1 MKKNIS
7 IKKILSALVLGTALW
22 SCSDFLELEPR
33 QSLSTT
39 ESLSTIEGLE
49 TAIFGAYDGLQAL
62 NYYGRD
68 FVVIPEAGGD
78 NVYVST
84 DNSNRFLINYRY
96 ELTAANTQVGLW
108 NGGYATILRVNNIIN
123 NIDNVTTTNTAL
135 KNQLLGEAYAIRAL
149 VHFDLARV
157 FSLPYINGNGSQ
169 AGIPIKL
176 DDVINEPARNTLA
189 EVYTQVISDLNEAKG
204 LLTNAEGPYRFT
216 ANAAEALLARVYLYQ
231 GNNAAA
237 EASATAVIGAG
248 YTLTPGAE
256 IESFWSTSGNDE
268 EIFTLR
274 FLANETR
281 GSDNLGQIYNPGGY
295 GDIRVTDDIM
305 DMYEAGDVR
314 QDLYYLQSGEF
325 YVGKFLGEAATPG
338 LASPKVLR
346 LSEMY
351 LIRAEARAKQSN
363 FSGAIDDV
371 NEIRAVR
378 GLADLV
384 GVPNGN
390 VLTEVF
396 DEKRRE
402 FAFEGH
408 RTFDLWRN
416 NLPLQRT
423 QCNSGLEIEAPC
435 SIDANSFLRVYPIP
449 QREIDVNQ
457 NMVQNPGYEN

>member
-7 IKKILSALVLGTALW
+7 IKKVLSSLVLGTALW
-22 SCSDFLELEPR
+22 SCSDFLELEPK
-33 QSLSTT
+33 QSLSTG

-49 TAIFGAYDGLQAL
+49 TAIFGAYDGLQSI

-68 FVVIPEAGGD
+68 FIVIPEAGGD

-84 DNSNRFLINYRY
+84 DNSNRFLVNYRY
-96 ELTAANTQVGLW
+96 ELTAVNTQVGLW
-108 NGGYATILRVNNIIN
+108 NDGYSTVLRVNNIIN

-135 KNQLLGEAYAIRAL
+135 KNQILGEAYAIRAL
-149 VHFDLARV
+149 VHFDLSRV
-157 FSLPYINGNGSQ
+157 FCLPYINGNGSQ
-169 AGIPIKL
+169 LGIPIKL
-176 DDVINEPARNTLA
+176 DGVINEPVRNTLA
-189 EVYTQVISDLNEAKG
+189 EVYTQVISDLNAAKG
-204 LLTNAEGPYRFT
+204 LLSNDGGPYRFT
-216 ANAAEALLARVYLYQ
+216 ANAVEALLARVYLYQ

-237 EASATAVIGAG
+237 ETSATAVISAG
-248 YTLTPGAE
+248 YSLTPAGN
-256 IESFWSTSGNDE
+256 IESFWSTNGNDE
-268 EIFTLR
+268 EILTLR
-274 FLANETR
+274 FLANETN

-295 GDIRVTDDIM
+295 GDIRVTEDIR
-305 DMYEAGDVR
+305 DLYEAGDVR

-325 YVGKFLGEAATPG
+325 YVGKFLGESATPG
-338 LASPKVLR
+338 LASPKLLR

-351 LIRAEARAKQSN
+351 LIRAEARAKQSK
-363 FSGAIDDV
+363 FATAIDDV

-384 GVPNGN
+384 GVSSDD
-390 VLTEVF
+390 VLSEVL

-435 SIDANSFLRVYPIP
+435 SIDATSYQRVYPIP

-457 NMVQNPGYEN
+457 SMVQNPGYEN